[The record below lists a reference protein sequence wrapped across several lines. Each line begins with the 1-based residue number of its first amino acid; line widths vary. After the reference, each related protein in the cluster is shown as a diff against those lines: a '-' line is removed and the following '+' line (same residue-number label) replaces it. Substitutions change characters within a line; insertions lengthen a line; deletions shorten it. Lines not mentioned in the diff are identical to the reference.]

1 MRRFAKFVCI
11 DWSGQAVA
19 RPKGL
24 AVAWC
29 ESGDAA
35 PTLLS
40 PLGGWSREA
49 ILEWLIEHAK
59 ARTDM
64 IVGLDLSPALPFA
77 DAEAYFPGGLRQ
89 PGDARELWRLVD
101 ETCATEPY
109 LGASSFADHADFS
122 PHFRRHG
129 GREGHAFGGEG
140 GGGGGRLREVEHRQ
154 RGSGV
159 SPVSCFNLVGAAQVG
174 KSSLTGM
181 RVLHRLAGRV
191 PVWPFD
197 EVPESGPLIVEI
209 YTSLAARAAGVRRGL
224 SKVRDGESLDTV
236 LKQLGS
242 KPHRPL
248 ARYDDHSTDALL
260 TAAWLRSVAH
270 DPALWNPAGL
280 EAVRHTEGWTFGVT

>member
-1 MRRFAKFVCI
+1 MRKFGKFVCI

-29 ESGDAA
+29 EGGDAA

-40 PLGGWSREA
+40 PVGGWTREA
-49 ILEWLIEHAK
+49 ILEWLIDHAK
-59 ARTDM
+59 AGTDM
-64 IVGLDLSPALPFA
+64 IVGLDLSPALPFL
-77 DAEAYFPGGLRQ
+77 DAGAYFPSGSRQ
-89 PGDARELWRLVD
+89 PLNARELWKLVD
-101 ETCATEPY
+101 ETCANEAH
-109 LGASSFADHADFS
+109 LGASSFADHPDFS

-129 GREGHAFGGEG
+129 AREGHAFGG
-140 GGGGGRLREVEHRQ
+140 GGGRLRQVEHRQ

-209 YTSLAARAAGVRRGL
+209 YTSIAARAAGVRRGL
-224 SKVRDGESLDTV
+224 SKVRDGESLDSV

-242 KPHRPL
+242 RPHRPL
-248 ARYDDHSTDALL
+248 ARYDDHSTDAIL
-260 TAAWLRSVAH
+260 TAAWLRAVAH
-270 DPALWNPAGL
+270 NPALWNPPGL
-280 EAVRHTEGWTFGVT
+280 DAVRHTEGWTFGAR